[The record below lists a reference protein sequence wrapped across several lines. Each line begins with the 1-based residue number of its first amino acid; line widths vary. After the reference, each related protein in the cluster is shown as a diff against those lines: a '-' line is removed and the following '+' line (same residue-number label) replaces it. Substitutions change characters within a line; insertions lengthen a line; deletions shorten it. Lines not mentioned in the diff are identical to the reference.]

1 MKIKKLLQEMNPER
15 YFSARNLLFNGDVLG
30 GGGGGG
36 GASIGG
42 GWSKGRESGVEWSY
56 FFYYRNWQCIYI
68 VFLDI
73 AGK

>member
-15 YFSARNLLFNGDVLG
+15 YFSARNLLFNGDVYGGVGHQLKG
-30 GGGGGG
+30 GGVG
-36 GASIGG
+36 
-42 GWSKGRESGVEWSY
+42 ESGVEWSY
-56 FFYYRNWQCIYI
+56 FFYYPNWQCIYI